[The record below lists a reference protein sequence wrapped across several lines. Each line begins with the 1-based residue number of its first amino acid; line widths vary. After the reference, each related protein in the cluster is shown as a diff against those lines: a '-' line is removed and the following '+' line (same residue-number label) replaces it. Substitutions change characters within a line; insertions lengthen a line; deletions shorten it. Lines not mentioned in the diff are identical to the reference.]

1 MKKELSTGG
10 MAVEEMS
17 LSRQYMKEG
26 GESHGITATL
36 AGLEDH
42 DAWEQGGYLNGSRV
56 LINDAP

>member
-1 MKKELSTGG
+1 

-42 DAWEQGGYLNGSRV
+42 DAWEEGGYLNGSWV